1 MQAPTGER
9 IVEVRT
15 LDALA
20 REHEMDMI
28 DFVKI
33 DVEGAEG
40 AVVHGM
46 RDLLSHA
53 RVLQRLLIEVHG
65 EYLERCG
72 SSLKEMYADL
82 RSAGYRGLSVR
93 EDLGHRRG
101 QSPTAAAA
109 TPAGCCGR
117 STRAPRSP
125 SSRISSGW
133 RRGPRPEPGP
143 TT

>member
-15 LDALA
+15 LDDLA

-46 RDLLSHA
+46 RDLLSHSA
-53 RVLQRLLIEVHG
+53 RAATAH
-65 EYLERCG
+65 
-72 SSLKEMYADL
+72 
-82 RSAGYRGLSVR
+82 RSARRISRADAEARSRRCTPICAPAGLSGSERAEDRPTVR
-93 EDLGHRRG
+93 AIAYGRRV
-101 QSPTAAAA
+101 
-109 TPAGCCGR
+109 TPAGCCGPLDPR
-117 STRAPRSP
+117 TPLAVISHQLWLAP
-125 SSRISSGW
+125 GA
-133 RRGPRPEPGP
+133 